1 MGWCAGDAPLL
12 SFSAPSPPPPRMKR
26 QAWGGDPQVSRG
38 KWGAPPLPHSPP
50 GEGAGGAPPLPWGM
64 PEGWEEPFRTVTPPH
79 GPPLCAPSRGPPGV
93 PLLCPIGASYGPH
106 ADPVPCPIT
115 ASCSAPRLPPVGPI
129 ATSYTAP

>member
-26 QAWGGDPQVSRG
+26 QAWGGDPQVRRG
-38 KWGAPPLPHSPP
+38 KWGASPLPHSPP